1 MHSLCSEIFRN
12 MEGENYL
19 PNERERAGGRVRG
32 NERVGGVVHWPSTPT
47 GKAGISPG
55 SRVAVPSVD
64 TCGRVPGYVPVTR
77 LICRGRWRNTAGV
90 CRKASWGG
98 DVSQRRGRAALGQ
111 TFWGPNS
118 GDSHIFYPCFPVC
131 VGPTHISLLPGLGGH
146 PKAALLLYSAGRQ
159 GAPFQLHAQAPAHVK
174 GLS

>member
-32 NERVGGVVHWPSTPT
+32 NERVGGGALAKHTNREGWHLPRLQGGSAKCRHVRACPWLCPCNSADLQ
-47 GKAGISPG
+47 GK
-55 SRVAVPSVD
+55 VAEHS
-64 TCGRVPGYVPVTR
+64 GRVQKSFLG
-77 LICRGRWRNTAGV
+77 RGREPAEGQSRPRADLLG
-90 CRKASWGG
+90 
-98 DVSQRRGRAALGQ
+98 SQFRGL
-111 TFWGPNS
+111 P
-118 GDSHIFYPCFPVC
+118 HFYPCFPVC